1 MIVSPASPDARLA
14 RAAAD
19 LSEPQQC
26 HRWRTAAIPLATCAV
41 MALALSACSSS
52 GDAAA
57 AAASAKTCQ
66 QVSAVL
72 SDGPDPTE
80 DPVGYAE
87 AQILPLRQVHTSD
100 PQLRAAIGK
109 LASAYAAF
117 FADNGKSEAATS
129 AVLAAAAHMNKLC
142 PGAGAAA

>member
-1 MIVSPASPDARLA
+1 MAICASL
-14 RAAAD
+14 
-19 LSEPQQC
+19 
-26 HRWRTAAIPLATCAV
+26 
-41 MALALSACSSS
+41 ALALSACSSS
-52 GDAAA
+52 GNAAA

-72 SDGPDPTE
+72 SDGPDPSE

-100 PQLRAAIGK
+100 LQLRAAISK

-117 FADNGKSEAATS
+117 FADNGKSESAAS

>member
-1 MIVSPASPDARLA
+1 MIVSPASPDVRLT
-14 RAAAD
+14 RPGAD
-19 LSEPQQC
+19 LREPRQS
-26 HRWRTAAIPLATCAV
+26 HRWRAAVIPIVICAA

-52 GDAAA
+52 GNAAA

-66 QVSAVL
+66 QIGAVL
-72 SDGPDPTE
+72 SDGPDPTQ

-87 AQILPLRQVHTSD
+87 AQILPLRQVHTPD
-100 PQLRAAIGK
+100 PQLRAAISK

-117 FADNGKSEAATS
+117 FADNGKSESATS

-142 PGAGAAA
+142 PGAGAGA

>member
-14 RAAAD
+14 RPGAD
-19 LSEPQQC
+19 LRESRQS
-26 HRWRTAAIPLATCAV
+26 HRWRAVAIPAAICAA

-52 GDAAA
+52 GNAAQ

-66 QVSAVL
+66 QVGAVL
-72 SDGPDPTE
+72 SDGPDPTQ

-109 LASAYAAF
+109 LASAYAEF

>member
-1 MIVSPASPDARLA
+1 MAIC
-14 RAAAD
+14 AA
-19 LSEPQQC
+19 
-26 HRWRTAAIPLATCAV
+26 

-52 GDAAA
+52 GNPAA

-100 PQLRAAIGK
+100 PQLRAAISK